1 MVADFYTKP
10 LQGNLFRVFRD
21 VILGYVHVSSL
32 NDDGM
37 ETSDEERVRRD
48 ELRGET
54 EEKDEAVETV
64 ITSDDPNPNGNKEK
78 VITWADIV
86 SRTNKG

>member
-32 NDDGM
+32 NDSGM
-37 ETSDEERVRRD
+37 ESSDEERVRRD
-48 ELRGET
+48 ELRGKT
-54 EEKDEAVETV
+54 EEKNEAVETV
-64 ITSDDPNPNGNKEK
+64 ITSDVPNPNGNEEK
-78 VITWADIV
+78 VISWADIV